1 MKKSNKVISA
11 ALASTLAAS
20 MLAGCGSSSSSS
32 SSTADS
38 SSTQSA
44 ETATTE
50 AAASEESSAS
60 TEAASGDAV
69 EFSFFGAIWD
79 PYTETSDILDAWQS
93 AANCKIDFEWVQED
107 SYDTQLAAKVASQD
121 LPDVIKKEDG
131 NVDDLIEQGLILP
144 LDDYLEEY
152 CPNYLAQL
160 TEDDLASLRNP
171 SDGKIYGLSLIVDN
185 EAAYSTMIRSDW
197 LTNLGLEEPQTWDDW
212 VNVWTAFRD
221 NDANGDG
228 DATNEIPLA
237 VSYDQFYML
246 ENMFGIESNGYF
258 SIVDGKYVYDPENP
272 NYETFLDNMRELYA
286 DGILYSEFITCD
298 QEQLN
303 TIGSNNTLGSTVNWA
318 EQAKNYSL
326 ACQELGN
333 TDALYSCVTPITGPN
348 GDQKIQA
355 RTKLSENTFITIN
368 AQDRLPQILQAFDY
382 LYSDEGIILTNYGIE
397 GETFEYDEDG
407 NPVVL
412 APYNTDFST
421 ARSYD
426 LIPSIIPFVF
436 LHDSYMQYLMGGKTE
451 DELDAAG
458 QSFIDGLTIN
468 DDYYYQAPKLYTTD
482 AWVEHSD
489 LVEQQIALRDNY
501 IMGKISKD
509 EYNTQYQ
516 ELKDAGLQDV
526 IDQAQ
531 AAYES
536 VSAQ

>member
-1 MKKSNKVISA
+1 MKKFNKAVSI
-11 ALASTLAAS
+11 ALVSTIAGGL
-20 MLAGCGSSSSSS
+20 LVGCGSSASSD
-32 SSTADS
+32 TVA
-38 SSTQSA
+38 T
-44 ETATTE
+44 TATTQTE
-50 AAASEESSAS
+50 DSTAAETSTASSAANAESS
-60 TEAASGDAV
+60 GNGV

-79 PYTETSDILDAWQS
+79 PYKEQSDILDAWQKN
-93 AANCKIDFEWVQED
+93 ANCKIDFEWVQED

-131 NVDDLIEQGLILP
+131 NVDDLIDQGLILP

-152 CPNYLAQL
+152 CPHYLAQL
-160 TEDDLASLRNP
+160 TDDDLAALKNP
-171 SDGKIYGLSLIVDN
+171 KDGKIYGLSLIVNN
-185 EAAYSTMIRSDW
+185 EAAYSTMIRTDW
-197 LTNLGLEEPQTWDDW
+197 LTNLGLDEPETWDDW
-212 VNVWTAFRD
+212 VNVWKAFKD

-258 SIVDGKYVYDPENP
+258 SVVDGKYVYDPENP
-272 NYETFLDNMRELYA
+272 KYEEFLDQMRELYS

-333 TDALYSCVTPITGPN
+333 KDALYSCVTPITGPD

-355 RTKLSENTFITIN
+355 RTKLSENTFFTVK

-382 LYSDEGIILTNYGIE
+382 LYSDDGIILTNYGIE
-397 GETFEYDEDG
+397 GQTFDYDESG
-407 NPVVL
+407 NPVVK
-412 APYNTDFST
+412 APYNTDFAT
-421 ARSYD
+421 ARGYD

-458 QSFIDGLTIN
+458 KSFVDGLTIN
-468 DDYYYQAPKLYTTD
+468 DDYYYQAPKLYSTD

-501 IMGKISKD
+501 IMGKISKND
-509 EYNTQYQ
+509 YNTQYQ

-531 AAYES
+531 SAYEA
-536 VSAQ
+536 VAQ